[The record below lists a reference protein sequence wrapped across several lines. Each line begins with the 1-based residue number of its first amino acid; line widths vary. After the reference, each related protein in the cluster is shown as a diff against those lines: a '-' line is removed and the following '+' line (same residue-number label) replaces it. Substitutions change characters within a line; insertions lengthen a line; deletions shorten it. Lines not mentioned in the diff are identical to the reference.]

1 MLDLN
6 NHIAKGRKLYV
17 AMEDAVHM
25 LDQMTT
31 VDWNERNRVGQVA
44 LESLAGANGFTFV
57 ANEGIGEFISSAFT
71 KIVEAIKAFFGWI
84 KGFFVKAAAHVEE
97 VKTEQQFQ
105 QAEVISLE
113 GVKVGA
119 VTLSPSFNEAFK
131 EVEAMIA
138 EVASQS
144 SGEPTTPAEQ
154 KPSTMDKVKDGAAF
168 GSGAV
173 IGASGALGKIFKTKM
188 GSVRLAMS
196 KIVPKP
202 PTPAYMASKLN
213 ADTVKKL
220 TEDWGSPEAQT
231 VNLEFF
237 MQKYAFFGKMNIE
250 MEKIIKANAEHHK
263 QLKKSM
269 DKVEH
274 STNPDDFE
282 HFKKE
287 QVDGVGSDAKRVRDT
302 TIASLKALGFTDAK
316 AVQWVK
322 IPQDGGDDDEYYVSP
337 ILVSGKYMLAHT
349 KRGTLVNIANRT
361 ADKNAFKEAQFL
373 VLDPREL
380 SRLNK
385 ARTGGAMVKKL
396 KDLVD
401 SSETSTQSLLGDYSK
416 AFNTYKKR
424 NKPADQAKAKLLVDL
439 TKELLK
445 EIQGLGSMVQTAFEI
460 QQTLDR
466 KILEYYRLCQL
477 AWVVK
482 E

>member
-71 KIVEAIKAFFGWI
+71 KIVEAIRTFFRWI

-131 EVEAMIA
+131 EIETIVA
-138 EVASQS
+138 EMTSHINEEPVVPPSDTAAAVGSAASKA
-144 SGEPTTPAEQ
+144 GEQ
-154 KPSTMDKVKDGAAF
+154 V
-168 GSGAV
+168 
-173 IGASGALGKIFKTKM
+173 GALGKLFKTKM

-196 KIVPKP
+196 KIAPKP
-202 PTPAYMASKLN
+202 PTPTYMASKLN

-220 TEDWGSPEAQT
+220 TEDWGSPESQT

-237 MQKYAFFGKMNIE
+237 MQKYAFFGKMNVE

-287 QVDGVGSDAKRVRDT
+287 QVNGVGSDAKRVRDT
-302 TIASLKALGFTDAK
+302 TEASLKALGFIDASVVK
-316 AVQWVK
+316 WVK
-322 IPQDGGDDDEYYVSP
+322 IPQDGGDDDAYYVSP

-361 ADKNAFKEAQFL
+361 ADKSTFKEGQFL
-373 VLDPREL
+373 VLEPREL

-385 ARTGGAMVKKL
+385 ARLGGMAINKL
-396 KDLVD
+396 KGLVD
-401 SSETSTQSLLGDYSK
+401 HAETDTQSLLGDYSK

-424 NKPADQAKAKLLVDL
+424 NQPADQEKAKLLVDL
-439 TKELLK
+439 TKDLLK